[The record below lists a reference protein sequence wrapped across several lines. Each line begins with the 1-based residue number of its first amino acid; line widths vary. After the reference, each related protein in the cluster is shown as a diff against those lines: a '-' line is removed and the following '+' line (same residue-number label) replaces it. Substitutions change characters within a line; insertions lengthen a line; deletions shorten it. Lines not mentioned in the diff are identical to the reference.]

1 MEADQLLLT
10 DIYPAGEAQIPGITS
25 EKLAQEMKHE
35 NAHYFLRDDKSSQK
49 IVSMLKDG
57 DVFITLGAGDG
68 WKLGLDVLEKI

>member
-1 MEADQLLLT
+1 MEADQILLT
-10 DIYPAGEAQIPGITS
+10 DIYAAGESPIPGVSS

-35 NAHYFLRDDKSSQK
+35 NAQYFLRDDKSSQK

-68 WKLGLDVLEKI
+68 WKLGLDVLERI

>member
-1 MEADQLLLT
+1 
-10 DIYPAGEAQIPGITS
+10 
-25 EKLAQEMKHE
+25 MKHE
-35 NAHYFLRDDKSSQK
+35 NAQYFLRDDKASQK